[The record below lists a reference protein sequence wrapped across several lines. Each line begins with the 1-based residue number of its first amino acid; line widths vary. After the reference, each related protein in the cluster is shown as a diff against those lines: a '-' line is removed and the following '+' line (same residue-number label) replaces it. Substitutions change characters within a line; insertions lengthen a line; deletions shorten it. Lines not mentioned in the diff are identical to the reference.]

1 MWVRRV
7 RIGKD
12 ALAWDFLYSP
22 TPFTHYTH
30 LTRLTFS
37 VIFREHFPIGP
48 KTTMRIGGTVRYYA
62 ELKTREDC
70 QEAVVFAAEKNIPLI
85 PLGSGSNMIFADGEV
100 NALVVQLRH
109 DTVVIDGNSVTV
121 GCGKNLPMLINELAA
136 KDLDLSALTGIP
148 GTVGGAL
155 FGNAG
160 QGPKG
165 VWIDSFVHS
174 VTAFMDGAW
183 HMMDREN
190 CTFSY
195 RESKFK
201 HSDTPVILFETTF
214 IIPSGDPVTIKQS
227 IEDLL
232 KKRIDTQPHVR
243 TAGSCFKAVGDV
255 PAWKL
260 IDAANLRGTK
270 IGDIEIAQ
278 KHANFLLNT
287 GKATYA
293 DAKKIVELVKE
304 KITEPLDVEMRF
316 VEENGSL
323 AF

>member
-1 MWVRRV
+1 M
-7 RIGKD
+7 
-12 ALAWDFLYSP
+12 
-22 TPFTHYTH
+22 
-30 LTRLTFS
+30 
-37 VIFREHFPIGP
+37 IFREHFPIGS

-70 QEAVVFAAEKNIPLI
+70 EEAIAFAADKKIPII
-85 PLGSGSNMIFADGEV
+85 PLGSGSNTIFTDGEV
-100 NALVVQLRH
+100 NALVVQLRNYS
-109 DTVVIDGNSVTV
+109 VAIDGNSVTV

-136 KDLDLSALTGIP
+136 KGLDLSPLTGIP

-165 VWIDSFVHS
+165 IWIDSFVNS

-190 CTFSY
+190 CTFGY

-201 HSDTPVILFETTF
+201 HSKTPVILFETTF
-214 IIPSGDPVTIKQS
+214 IIPSGDPAIIKQS
-227 IEDLL
+227 IESLL
-232 KKRIDTQPHVR
+232 QKRIDTQPHVR

-260 IDAANLRGTK
+260 IDAAGLRGTK

-287 GKATYA
+287 GKATYS
-293 DAKKIVELVKE
+293 DAKKVVELVKQ
-304 KITEPLDVEMRF
+304 KITQPLDVEMRF
-316 VEENGSL
+316 VEENGTL